1 MYYLSGQSLGYLE
14 WDRINNMAEWRKGD
28 FVITT
33 DPQRLDLDDIHG
45 FLSQESTWAKGI
57 PRAVF
62 DKSLLASLCFGLLHN
77 RQQAGFARVISDYST
92 VAYLGDVFV
101 VPEYRGHGL
110 SKWLMA
116 CVMAHSDL
124 QHLRRWILVTGN
136 AHSLYR
142 KYGFKELAQPETY
155 MELYNPRVYE

>member
-33 DPQRLDLDDIHG
+33 DPQRLDLGVIHG

-62 DKSLLASLCFGLLHN
+62 EKSLHASLCFGI
-77 RQQAGFARVISDYST
+77 FST
-92 VAYLGDVFV
+92 AA
-101 VPEYRGHGL
+101 
-110 SKWLMA
+110 SKL
-116 CVMAHSDL
+116 DL
-124 QHLRRWILVTGN
+124 R
-136 AHSLYR
+136 A
-142 KYGFKELAQPETY
+142 
-155 MELYNPRVYE
+155 